1 MNPVDA
7 LQAAGLNPI
16 VIDENFD
23 FSQLNSLVQRR
34 PTYEELQSCIGVLCD
49 LLDTSTD
56 LTSLSASVWARQM
69 VSR

>member
-23 FSQLNSLVQRR
+23 FATLTNLISNPPAPKDNDENRSSQTHIRVVADD
-34 PTYEELQSCIGVLCD
+34 EE
-49 LLDTSTD
+49 
-56 LTSLSASVWARQM
+56 QM
-69 VSR
+69 PKP